1 MKQKKETLASRAS
14 ELLAQNPNM
23 KPKEMAEKLGV
34 TTQRIYVLRS
44 NMKKKAIKTVKGLN
58 LVSNVTT
65 KRKGRPAKVKVDTEQ
80 RISRPVNYVLNLELE
95 NKKLTDWCLIWKQK
109 YEKLEQDYAQAKVM
123 FLNSQAVVDYLE
135 NKVAN
140 LITINNLK
148 GK

>member
-14 ELLAQNPNM
+14 ALLADNPTM

-44 NMKKKAIKTVKGLN
+44 NLKKKLTKKVVT
-58 LVSNVTT
+58 NVHN
-65 KRKGRPAKVKVDTEQ
+65 KRRGRPAKVETLQ
-80 RISRPVNYVLNLELE
+80 RISRPVNYLLNLEHE
-95 NKKLTDWCLIWKQK
+95 NQKLTEWTLLWKQK
-109 YEKLEQDYAQAKVM
+109 YEKLEQDYTQAKVM
-123 FLNSQAVVDYLE
+123 FLNSQAVVEYLE

-148 GK
+148 GN